1 MTETTTRCELCRD
14 TGWRIE
20 ARDGAD
26 VAVRCSCRRERNP
39 ESVLRSCRIPERYLH
54 CSLES
59 FEIWPQDAAHARA
72 LQLVRKRVRE
82 FVDCYPAVERG
93 LLLAGRVGTGK
104 THLAVAALRELV
116 LGKGVDGLYV
126 DFMELIQQL
135 QMSFDGDGATRRQLL
150 GPVVEADLLV
160 LDELGSGKT
169 GPWAQDMLYFI
180 VNSRYLARR
189 ITIGTTNFMDKP
201 SAGEESL
208 ADRVSRRVRSRLFEM
223 CETVGLHG
231 EDYREHVLGRR
242 KRDR

>member
-1 MTETTTRCELCRD
+1 MTETTIRCELCRD

-39 ESVLRSCRIPERYLH
+39 EGLLRSCRIPERYLH
-54 CSLES
+54 CSLDT
-59 FEIWPQDAAHARA
+59 FEIWPQDAAHAAA
-72 LQLVRKRVRE
+72 LRQVRKRVRE
-82 FVDCYPAVERG
+82 FVDCYPAVDVG
-93 LLLAGRVGTGK
+93 LLLSGRVGTGK

-116 LGKGVDGLYV
+116 LSKGADGLYV

-135 QMSFDGDGATRRQLL
+135 QMSFDGGGATRRQLL
-150 GPVVEADLLV
+150 DPVVEAEFLV

-169 GPWAQDMLYFI
+169 GVWAQDMLYFI

-189 ITIGTTNFMDKP
+189 ITVCTTNFSDTP
-201 SAGEESL
+201 RTGEESL
-208 ADRVSRRVRSRLFEM
+208 ADRVSRRVRSRLYEM

-242 KRDR
+242 KRAR